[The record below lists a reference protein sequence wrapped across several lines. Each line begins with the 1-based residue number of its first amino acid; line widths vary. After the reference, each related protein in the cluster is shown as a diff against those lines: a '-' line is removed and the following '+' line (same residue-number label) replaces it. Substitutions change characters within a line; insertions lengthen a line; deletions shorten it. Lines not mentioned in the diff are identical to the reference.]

1 MRKSKEYRELKV
13 VEQSGYQYKPTPT
26 ITLKGQWLK
35 ELGFEP
41 GNQVLV
47 KCEKGKLIVTLRKE
61 DGKYKDIFD

>member
-1 MRKSKEYRELKV
+1 MRKRKEYRELKV

-35 ELGFEP
+35 ELGFES

-47 KCEKGKLIVTLRKE
+47 KCEKGKLVVTLK
-61 DGKYKDIFD
+61 I